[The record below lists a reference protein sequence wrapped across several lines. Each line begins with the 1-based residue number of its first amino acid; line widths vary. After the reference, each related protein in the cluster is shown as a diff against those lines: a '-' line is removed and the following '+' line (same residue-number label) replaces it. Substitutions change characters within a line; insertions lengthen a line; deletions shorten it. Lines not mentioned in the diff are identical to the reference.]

1 MRMNNQT
8 KLVFALEHVAHLHDL
23 IEDNEY
29 EHFLND
35 ALCTLEFEL
44 ERQLRLELD
53 RKNNSSVPTK
63 QVKDDNNDYEENN
76 QIFKD
81 SLTISRR
88 EKQGSNQTSAV
99 PPRPFP
105 GKRI

>member
-44 ERQLRLELD
+44 ERQLRNELD
-53 RKNNSSVPTK
+53 RKNPPK
-63 QVKDDNNDYEENN
+63 QVKDDYNDYEENN

-88 EKQGSNQTSAV
+88 EEQGSGKVAAI

>member
-1 MRMNNQT
+1 MNTQT

-23 IEDNEY
+23 IDDNEY

-53 RKNNSSVPTK
+53 RK
-63 QVKDDNNDYEENN
+63 
-76 QIFKD
+76 
-81 SLTISRR
+81 
-88 EKQGSNQTSAV
+88 SNPNAPV
-99 PPRPFP
+99 PPKKSAQAARDELH
-105 GKRI
+105 GIKR

>member
-8 KLVFALEHVAHLHDL
+8 KLVFALEHIAHLHDL

-53 RKNNSSVPTK
+53 RKNP
-63 QVKDDNNDYEENN
+63 NNEYTTNIKRENQAIPPRISAN
-76 QIFKD
+76 DARK
-81 SLTISRR
+81 TI
-88 EKQGSNQTSAV
+88 QTSN
-99 PPRPFP
+99 RNTGGFTT
-105 GKRI
+105 KIS

>member
-1 MRMNNQT
+1 MRMNSQT

-53 RKNNSSVPTK
+53 RKNPNNEFTK
-63 QVKDDNNDYEENN
+63 SIKREN
-76 QIFKD
+76 Q
-81 SLTISRR
+81 
-88 EKQGSNQTSAV
+88 AV
-99 PPRPFP
+99 PPRISANDAR
-105 GKRI
+105 KTIKTSNRNT